1 MRVIRILKVVTAT
14 VLLMSAVIV
23 ALWLWYGPQS
33 SVGRCSRHPW
43 PVDPSLFGQF
53 IDDRTH
59 ADGTRRLY
67 LALWD
72 SAKFPQPTLIVKLP
86 VPFKG
91 LMEGMVVPLTNAPKV
106 FVSEPIPREADI
118 NSDTDIELQT
128 RPLPGWI
135 PDRVRLPAY
144 VEGEFPVAGRS
155 WISQT
160 VARNPKTS
168 THWSH
173 HGMEHAIDIAA
184 PIGTPVLAMRL
195 GKVVRLR
202 DGWPD
207 FPCGKNRSLRNSVDN
222 TIYVEDE
229 TGVTIVYAHLQLGS
243 IKVKEGDRV
252 VAGQQI
258 AAVGRSGTGMDSS
271 HLHISAGGGIVSPK
285 TNYEVTVP
293 LRFKVCG
300 ELGPARALVY
310 KEKIDCPVPK

>member
-1 MRVIRILKVVTAT
+1 MRVARVLKMSISVVAVAACVIL
-14 VLLMSAVIV
+14 

-33 SVGRCSRHPW
+33 PVGRCSRYPW
-43 PVDPSLFGQF
+43 PDDPFLYGLLLN
-53 IDDRTH
+53 DH
-59 ADGTRRLY
+59 VHKNGTRRLY

-72 SAKFPQPTLIVKLP
+72 SAKFPQPALILKLP

-91 LMEGMVVPLTNAPKV
+91 LSEGMVVPLTNAPKV
-106 FVSEPIPREADI
+106 FVSEPIPRDLVI
-118 NSDTDIELQT
+118 DTHAQVKMQ
-128 RPLPGWI
+128 PLPGWI
-135 PDRVRLPAY
+135 PDRAKLPTFI
-144 VEGEFPVAGRS
+144 EGEFPVTGRS

-168 THWSH
+168 THWPH
-173 HGMEHAIDIAA
+173 RGMEHAIDIAA
-184 PIGTPVLAMRL
+184 PIGTPVLAMRP

-207 FPCGKNRSLRNSVDN
+207 FPCGTDRSLRNSVDN

-243 IKVKEGDRV
+243 LKVKEGDRV

-258 AAVGRSGTGMDSS
+258 AAVGRSGTGMEAS
-271 HLHISAGGGIVSPK
+271 HLHIEAGGGIVDPK
-285 TNYEVTVP
+285 TNHWVTVP

-300 ELGPARALVY
+300 EQGPARALVY
-310 KEKIDCPVPK
+310 EEKISCPVP